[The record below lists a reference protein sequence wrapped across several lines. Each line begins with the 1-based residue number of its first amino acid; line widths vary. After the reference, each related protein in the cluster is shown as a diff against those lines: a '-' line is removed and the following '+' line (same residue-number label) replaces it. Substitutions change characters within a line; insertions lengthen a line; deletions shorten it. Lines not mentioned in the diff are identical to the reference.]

1 MAEDEESKPTVPWL
15 ESHKSPHL
23 TDTFFRS
30 LRPFSSSRDSYIL
43 CYLHTPTHNSEKLAM
58 HFSTLRFLG
67 FFSFTLLTMTSAI
80 PTVEVRGTSDMTK
93 RDVLSDGQ
101 VSRRSLELETRHP
114 NDEFGVSRREDNTLE
129 RRQAADIAKSVG
141 GLINSI
147 LEGVQ
152 HDNEGREKFTKDI
165 VAKGRQQYPD
175 FNWVVCHV
183 KHETQFNGEKGKDWG
198 HQHQEFDLQIGGT
211 VGYEI
216 YWLRSGTF
224 KRQGDGG
231 YINWAWS
238 GAISGTD
245 DNGATV
251 HFVNPT

>member
-1 MAEDEESKPTVPWL
+1 
-15 ESHKSPHL
+15 
-23 TDTFFRS
+23 
-30 LRPFSSSRDSYIL
+30 
-43 CYLHTPTHNSEKLAM
+43 M
-58 HFSTLRFLG
+58 HFSTLRFG
-67 FFSFTLLTMTSAI
+67 GIFTLALLTMASAI
-80 PTVEVRGTSDMTK
+80 PTVDVRGTSDMTK
-93 RDVLSDGQ
+93 RDILSDGQ
-101 VSRRSLELETRHP
+101 VARRSPELETRHL
-114 NDEFGVSRREDNTLE
+114 DDSFGVARREDHSIE

-141 GLINSI
+141 GLIKSI

-183 KHETQFNGEKGKDWG
+183 KHQTDFSGEKGKDWG

-224 KRQGDGG
+224 RRQGDGG
-231 YINWAWS
+231 YINWAWQ
-238 GAISGTD
+238 GVISGTEN
-245 DNGATV
+245 NGATV

>member
-1 MAEDEESKPTVPWL
+1 
-15 ESHKSPHL
+15 
-23 TDTFFRS
+23 
-30 LRPFSSSRDSYIL
+30 
-43 CYLHTPTHNSEKLAM
+43 M
-58 HFSTLRFLG
+58 HFSILRSWGIFTL
-67 FFSFTLLTMTSAI
+67 TLLTMASAI
-80 PTVEVRGTSDMTK
+80 PTVQVRGNSDMTK
-93 RDVLSDGQ
+93 RDAFSDGQ
-101 VSRRSLELETRHP
+101 VARRSPGLETRHP
-114 NDEFGVSRREDNTLE
+114 DDGFEVSRREDHSIE

-141 GLINSI
+141 GLIKSI

-183 KHETQFNGEKGKDWG
+183 KHETNFNGERGKDWG

-231 YINWAWS
+231 YINWAWQ
-238 GAISGTD
+238 GVISGTD
-245 DNGATV
+245 NNGATV